1 MDKSNVSVYDSIDK
15 LSKDS
20 RAKLIRE
27 IKKNLSLNSS
37 VLSLNSSNYL
47 DSDSAVQVDDFL
59 SKKFMEESFWIR
71 IWIYILSFFQR
82 DRTKE
87 DVYKIYLLKNLERRV
102 NSMYK
107 NSVIDFRKGYLRV
120 GFVEMFFEFY
130 CHLIKL
136 KGYFRM
142 LESDNIVEQAMFEII
157 QGKIPNSKSKMED
170 FLEPEE
176 YEQFVKKDKSQK
188 ELDEIIKIKINNYI
202 NAIPSQIYVVVEE
215 MFEFFYILNSV
226 AFFPYKSFFSFFD
239 IELLD
244 DKDNFDI
251 ADLDRTISTS
261 FESVD
266 KYFKCFCEIVH
277 TLRDIVINEEVLK
290 IIIKNYF
297 LIVKS
302 NENEILNEE
311 NLLNVDSI
319 FKNML
324 GIMMKLINLSK
335 TLPYL
340 DVFKIYYENPLLTPK
355 KYIPCFDVRS
365 FYENILFL
373 NVSEQLVENY
383 SKSVTSMATK
393 ELKSLIKNYN
403 VIMNLDKIIFKGL
416 DLDYSFFKKLY
427 FMNEFFK
434 CIYDVRM
441 MEVLKTVNN
450 VVLAHNTD
458 LRSLYIKLER
468 DINVLRKE
476 IYDLYF
482 ELNYRNGEYESYNSE
497 EYSSD
502 DSYRDKTLEWC
513 LREVETIK
521 RLVFKF
527 ICCFVDL
534 KEKYIALLDNN
545 NAFIQSALNI
555 FNKVSTEDNVKISL
569 SYVIDNKLLIVKQA
583 LFVLENL

>member
-1 MDKSNVSVYDSIDK
+1 MN
-15 LSKDS
+15 
-20 RAKLIRE
+20 
-27 IKKNLSLNSS
+27 
-37 VLSLNSSNYL
+37 
-47 DSDSAVQVDDFL
+47 
-59 SKKFMEESFWIR
+59 
-71 IWIYILSFFQR
+71 
-82 DRTKE
+82 
-87 DVYKIYLLKNLERRV
+87 
-102 NSMYK
+102 
-107 NSVIDFRKGYLRV
+107 
-120 GFVEMFFEFY
+120 
-130 CHLIKL
+130 
-136 KGYFRM
+136 
-142 LESDNIVEQAMFEII
+142 
-157 QGKIPNSKSKMED
+157 
-170 FLEPEE
+170 
-176 YEQFVKKDKSQK
+176 
-188 ELDEIIKIKINNYI
+188 
-202 NAIPSQIYVVVEE
+202 
-215 MFEFFYILNSV
+215 FFYILNSV

-251 ADLDRTISTS
+251 ADLDGTISTS

-302 NENEILNEE
+302 NENGILNEE
-311 NLLNVDSI
+311 NLLDVDSI

-324 GIMMKLINLSK
+324 GIIIKLINLSK

-340 DVFKIYYENPLLTPK
+340 DVFKIYYENPVLTPK
-355 KYIPCFDVRS
+355 KYVPCFDVRS

-373 NVSEQLVENY
+373 NVSEQLVANY

-403 VIMNLDKIIFKGL
+403 VIMNLDKIIFQGL
-416 DLDYSFFKKLY
+416 DLDYSVFKKLY

-468 DINVLRKE
+468 DINILRKE

-482 ELNYRNGEYESYNSE
+482 ELNYRNGEYENYNSKD
-497 EYSSD
+497 YISD

-527 ICCFVDL
+527 VSCFVDL
-534 KEKYIALLDNN
+534 REKYIALLDNN
-545 NAFIQSALNI
+545 SAFIQSALNM
-555 FNKVSTEDNVKISL
+555 FNKLSTEDNVKISL
-569 SYVIDNKLLIVKQA
+569 SYVINDMLLIVKQT